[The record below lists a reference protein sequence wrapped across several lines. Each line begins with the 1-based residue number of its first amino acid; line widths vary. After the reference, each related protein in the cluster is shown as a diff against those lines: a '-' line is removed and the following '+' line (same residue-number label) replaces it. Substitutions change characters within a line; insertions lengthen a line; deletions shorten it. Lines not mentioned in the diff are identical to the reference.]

1 MSRLDRFVLYAES
14 HRAAVTVVSAA
25 SIALIAW
32 LDALLPDALVG
43 YVYLLPILLAGAAL
57 GRGAILG
64 MAVIC
69 GYLREVFDPLQQDA
83 AVRAGTMAA
92 GAFDPSGWAR
102 GSWERVLVSATGFA
116 MTGFFVVEL
125 NRRRRLLA
133 VQVEERREADRQV
146 RALIETSPLAILTLD
161 EQANVELANSS
172 AARLLGFEAGELQGT
187 GVAPYLPILPRMLRS
202 RGTGEDIRTQVEC
215 RGQRRNGEVFLANVW
230 LSIHR
235 GVAGQSLAAV
245 IWDASENLR
254 DREDAG
260 LDSMMA
266 TSRVLIGALCHEI
279 RNLASAGSAA
289 HAAMAPPAEAAAE
302 PYKAL
307 GAIIGAL
314 EKIACSGLRMASGRE
329 PAVADLGTV
338 LDETRIVI
346 EPVLREAGIAVHWE
360 VAGPLPLVHADHHG
374 LLQVF
379 VNLARN
385 AQQALEG
392 RPRREAS
399 VSAAVEN
406 DLVVVRFRDTGP
418 GVAHPEELFRPFQ
431 PGAHSSGLG
440 LFVSRAIVRAHG
452 GNLRYSP
459 EAEGCCFAVELWPV
473 EQPEER
479 P

>member
-14 HRAAVTVVSAA
+14 HRAAVAAVSAA

-32 LDALLPDALVG
+32 LDALLPESSVG
-43 YVYLLPILLAGAAL
+43 YAYLFPILLSGAAL
-57 GRGAILG
+57 GRGVILC

-69 GYLREVFDPLQQDA
+69 GCLREVFDPLQDA
-83 AVRAGTMAA
+83 AAA
-92 GAFDPSGWAR
+92 RIGANGFGAFDPSAWAP
-102 GSWERVLVSATGFA
+102 GSWERVLVSTTGFA

-133 VQVEERREADRQV
+133 AQVEERREAERQV

-161 EQANVELANSS
+161 EQAKVVLANSS
-172 AARLLGFEAGELQGT
+172 AARLLGFEGGELQGV
-187 GVAPYLPILPRMLRS
+187 GVDPYLPILPRMLRS
-202 RGTGEDIRTQVEC
+202 RGTGEDIRTHVEC

-235 GVAGQSLAAV
+235 SAAGHSLAAV

-254 DREDAG
+254 DREDAD

-279 RNLASAGSAA
+279 RNLASAGAVA
-289 HAAMAPPAEAAAE
+289 HAAMAPPAGAAAE
-302 PYKAL
+302 PYQAL
-307 GAIIGAL
+307 GAIIGTL
-314 EKIACSGLRMASGRE
+314 EKIACSGLRMSSGRE

-338 LDETRIVI
+338 LDETRVVI
-346 EPVLREAGIAVHWE
+346 EPVLREAGIAVHWDA
-360 VAGPLPLVHADHHG
+360 AGPLPLVHADHHG

-392 RPRREAS
+392 RPRREVA
-399 VSAAVEN
+399 VSAAAEN

-452 GNLRYSP
+452 GSLRYSP
-459 EAEGCCFAVELWPV
+459 EAEGSCFAVELWPV

-479 P
+479 S